1 MGSGHEFLFF
11 RYPFHQAPEEVKS
24 GIVWGLIGIGSKN
37 DLKMLNW
44 WFNLWESTFMLY
56 TVI

>member
-1 MGSGHEFLFF
+1 MGSGHEFLFL
-11 RYPFHQAPEEVKS
+11 RYPLHQAPEDVKS

-44 WFNLWESTFMLY
+44 
-56 TVI
+56 